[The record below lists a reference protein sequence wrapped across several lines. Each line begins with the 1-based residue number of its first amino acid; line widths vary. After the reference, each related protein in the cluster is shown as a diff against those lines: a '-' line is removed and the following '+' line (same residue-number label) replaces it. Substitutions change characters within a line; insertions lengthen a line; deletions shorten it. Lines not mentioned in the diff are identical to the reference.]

1 MKLEELMTYE
11 DFQKIKWLSV
21 YGAYIAI
28 QSHQQLI
35 DGKGGVL
42 PEDMERYKE
51 EAKAVADLAL
61 EGEGE

>member
-1 MKLEELMTYE
+1 MTYE

-21 YGAYIAI
+21 YGASIAI

-42 PEDMERYKE
+42 PEDMARYKE
-51 EAKAVADLAL
+51 EAEAVADLAL
-61 EGEGE
+61 EGESK

>member
-1 MKLEELMTYE
+1 MTYE
-11 DFQKIKWLSV
+11 DYQKMKWLSV
-21 YGAYIAI
+21 YGASIAI
-28 QSHQQLI
+28 QCHQQLR

-61 EGEGE
+61 EGESK

>member
-1 MKLEELMTYE
+1 MKLEGPMTYE

-35 DGKGGVL
+35 DGKGEVL
-42 PEDMERYKE
+42 PEDMARYKE
-51 EAKAVADLAL
+51 EAETVADLAL
-61 EGEGE
+61 EGESK